1 MLTLAGNLIE
11 HRNFDPGNR
20 IVIRVTDKEDRIAGL
35 RGEEAFLTRGKSL
48 PKGFRAYIAL
58 AKDAAILDELP
69 TNVRRVVLP
78 NAFSYLAEGDLLRLW
93 PAKNTVRTLY
103 RRGASYNSFLIT
115 ERCNHYC
122 LMCSQPPK
130 DVNDGWIIEDIIA
143 ALKLVDPCTPEI
155 GLTGGEPTLLGEEF
169 LRVLRVAK
177 SYLPNTALHVLSNGR
192 KFDEIE
198 FAQAYAEI
206 EHPDIM
212 VGIPIYS
219 DLSTIHN
226 YIVQAD
232 GAFDQTIRGIL
243 NLKRYGQRVE
253 IRVVIHKQTF
263 ERLPQLAEFI
273 ARNLTF
279 VDQVVLMGL
288 EITGFTKANLID
300 LWVDPFEYQIQ
311 LARAVDILDANR
323 INVSIYNHQL
333 CLIERRLWKYARKS
347 ISDWKNEF
355 VAECNDCTERNACG
369 GFFASASIKR
379 SDHIRPFCV
388 EASPSVADGHF
399 VTRNRIKSQ

>member
-1 MLTLAGNLIE
+1 MLMLAGKLVE
-11 HRNFDPGNR
+11 HCNFDPDSR
-20 IVIRVTDKEDRIAGL
+20 IVIRVADKEDRIATL
-35 RGEEAFLTRGKSL
+35 RGAEAFLVRGNSL
-48 PKGFRAYIAL
+48 PEGFGAYIAL
-58 AKDAAILDELP
+58 AKDAAVLDRLP
-69 TNVRRVVLP
+69 TVVRRVVLP
-78 NAFSYLAEGDLLRLW
+78 NDFSYLAGGDVLRLW
-93 PAKNTVRTLY
+93 PAKNAVRTLY
-103 RRGASYNSFLIT
+103 RRSSSYNSFLVT

-130 DVNDGWIIEDIIA
+130 DVNDGWILDDIIA
-143 ALKLVDPCTPEI
+143 ALKLVDPMTPEI
-155 GLTGGEPTLLGEEF
+155 GLTGGEPTLLGREF
-169 LRVLRVAK
+169 LRVLQVAK
-177 SYLPNTALHVLSNGR
+177 SYLPNTAVHVLSNGR
-192 KFDEIE
+192 KFDDIE
-198 FAQAYAEI
+198 FAEAYAKI

-226 YIVQAD
+226 YVVQAD

-253 IRVVIHKQTF
+253 IRVVIHQQTF

-288 EITGFTKANLID
+288 EITGFTKANLMD
-300 LWVDPFEYQIQ
+300 LWIDPFDYQNQ
-311 LARAVDILDANR
+311 LMRAVDILDANR

-333 CLIERRLWKYARKS
+333 CLIDRRLWKYARKS

-355 VAECNDCTERNACG
+355 IAECNACTERNACG
-369 GFFASASIKR
+369 GFFASASIRR
-379 SDHIRPFCV
+379 SNHIRPLSA
-388 EASPSVADGHF
+388 EQS
-399 VTRNRIKSQ
+399 N